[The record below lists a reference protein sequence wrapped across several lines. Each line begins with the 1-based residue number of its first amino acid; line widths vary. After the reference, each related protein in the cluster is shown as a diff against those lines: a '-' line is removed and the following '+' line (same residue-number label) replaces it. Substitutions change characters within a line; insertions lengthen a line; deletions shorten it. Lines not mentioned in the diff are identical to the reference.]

1 MDAMGYT
8 MENFDAI
15 GKWRDLEN
23 GKSVNSNGR
32 LGSGEEFNGVED
44 LKTFIVQKKSDAF
57 LKCLAEKLLIYG
69 IGRGVEYYDRKAII
83 DIVKKTKLKGSGL
96 ADLVISVVKSKPFLL
111 RRGG

>member
-1 MDAMGYT
+1 MGYT

-23 GKSVNSNGR
+23 GKTVNSNGR

-57 LKCLAEKLLIYG
+57 LNCLAEKLLTYG
-69 IGRGVEYYDRKAII
+69 IGRGMEYYDRKFIKE
-83 DIVKKTKLKGSGL
+83 IVNKTKLKGSGF
-96 ADLVISVVKSKPFLL
+96 ADLVVNVVKSKPFLF